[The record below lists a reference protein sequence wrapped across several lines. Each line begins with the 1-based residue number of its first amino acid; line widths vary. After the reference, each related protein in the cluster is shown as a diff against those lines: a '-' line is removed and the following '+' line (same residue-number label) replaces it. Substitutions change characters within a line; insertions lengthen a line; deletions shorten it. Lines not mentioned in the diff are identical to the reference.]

1 MRRLYTLLIALVA
14 ASGCGFGKKP
24 YADDPLLHGGRG
36 VWGDRQA
43 AQQVPD
49 RVLPEPEAP
58 QPPNVPESIDPFL
71 AGGQARP
78 ITSP

>member
-1 MRRLYTLLIALVA
+1 MRRLYPLLMCLLAG
-14 ASGCGFGKKP
+14 GCGFGKKP
-24 YADDPLLHGGRG
+24 YAGDPLLRGGRG

-43 AQQVPD
+43 ALQIHD
-49 RVLPEPEAP
+49 RSLPEPEAP

-78 ITSP
+78 VTLP